1 MRPRTELNI
10 QLKGKALRTTLTS
23 NFIIGHTGD
32 RGGKWQRGDK
42 RGQLGPSPTMSLRAQ
57 VGGEAE
63 ASGEDAES
71 PSMLYLSRGTG
82 RVAHH
87 AAGLPRPE

>member
-10 QLKGKALRTTLTS
+10 QLKGKALRTTLIS

-42 RGQLGPSPTMSLRAQ
+42 RGQLRPSPTMSLRAL

-71 PSMLYLSRGTG
+71 PSKLYLSQGI